1 MKEISTSTGTVI
13 TLDEE
18 CFDDMELIE
27 KLIAIEKGDLTG
39 LPAAVDMIFGAEKE
53 RFYNALRNEKGRVP
67 ITTVV
72 AEIRG
77 IVDQLG
83 RQNF

>member
-1 MKEISTSTGTVI
+1 MKEVFTSTGAAI

-27 KLIAIEKGDLTG
+27 KLVAIEKGDFSG

-53 RFYNALRNEKGRVP
+53 RFYNSLRNEKGRVP
-67 ITTVV
+67 ITSVV
-72 AEIRG
+72 TEIRG